1 VDIRFV
7 RKSFEAAL
15 TVDLRA
21 EPVPLATDRDGVIRV
36 AGSRVT
42 LDSVVSAFHQRLG
55 AEEIAERYP
64 SLSLADTYSV
74 IGYSLRHRSTLDAYL
89 NEQRMDADQA
99 WQRLHRR
106 YRHPVGH
113 GKRSPVAVAAV
124 PASSSDSSGPP

>member
-1 VDIRFV
+1 M
-7 RKSFEAAL
+7 

-42 LDSVVSAFHQRLG
+42 LDSVVSAFHQGLG

-74 IGYSLRHRSTLDAYL
+74 IGYYLRHRSTLDAYL
-89 NEQRMDADQA
+89 NEQRMDADRVRTESQA
-99 WQRLHRR
+99 RWPSQGLRAKLLARR
-106 YRHPVGH
+106 Q
-113 GKRSPVAVAAV
+113 SQ
-124 PASSSDSSGPP
+124 